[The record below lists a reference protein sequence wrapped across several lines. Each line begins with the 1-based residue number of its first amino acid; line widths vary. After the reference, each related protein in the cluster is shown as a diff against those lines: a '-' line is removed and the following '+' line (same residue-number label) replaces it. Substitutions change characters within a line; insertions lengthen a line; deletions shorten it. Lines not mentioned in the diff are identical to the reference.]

1 MKNLFA
7 ERLSN
12 LLKEHNLS
20 KRALADKLGISATSI
35 SDWTNGKIQPT
46 AENIYIVA
54 KYFCVSADYLLGLKD
69 ETVSKIY

>member
-46 AENIYIVA
+46 AEIIYIVA
-54 KYFCVSADYLLGLKD
+54 KYFCVSADYLLGLED
-69 ETVSKIY
+69 EAGSKIY

>member
-35 SDWTNGKIQPT
+35 SD
-46 AENIYIVA
+46 
-54 KYFCVSADYLLGLKD
+54 
-69 ETVSKIY
+69 

>member
-54 KYFCVSADYLLGLKD
+54 KYFA
-69 ETVSKIY
+69 